1 MWLYDGLPDGL
12 GLSVRDATPTEG
24 GYVVVLELQNSEIRL
39 LATRYPAKYM
49 TSWKS
54 RTKQYAGS
62 EVTRVLVS
70 DPHPL
75 YERVKRILM
84 ERLELKS
91 EALGTCK
98 EMERIKELAKP
109 IFSIKAAAPS
119 SEGFQP
125 ATADGQFAAAYHG
138 ARTVWAR
145 NS

>member
-1 MWLYDGLPDGL
+1 MWLYDGLPDDL
-12 GLSVRDATPTEG
+12 RLSVRDATTAEG

-75 YERVKRILM
+75 YERVKRELL
-84 ERLELKS
+84 ERLESNAESLSASKQ
-91 EALGTCK
+91 
-98 EMERIKELAKP
+98 MERIKELAKP
-109 IFSIKAAAPS
+109 IFSIKAATPNPDSFKPVLQFAPS
-119 SEGFQP
+119 QN
-125 ATADGQFAAAYHG
+125 A